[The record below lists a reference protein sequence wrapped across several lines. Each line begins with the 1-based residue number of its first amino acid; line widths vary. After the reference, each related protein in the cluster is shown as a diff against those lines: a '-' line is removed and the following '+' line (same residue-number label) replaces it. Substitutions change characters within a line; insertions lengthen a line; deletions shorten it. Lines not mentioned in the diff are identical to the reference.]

1 MLTIRNALRVTG
13 RPRGVKALSFAV
25 LAAALLGAGAFA
37 VVLVASSGETPARAG
52 DGGPAETIP
61 AATAATSPA
70 GTPTSVPRTPTATV
84 PAGPPPSLEEAH
96 RLLREG
102 EFVPAAA
109 AFQAAAAV
117 AGGAARAAALTGEA
131 NAWTELGENAK
142 AADSLRAAVGAAP
155 AGSAE
160 AVRARYLLGR
170 QLVTAR
176 DFTGARDVL
185 APVLSAAS
193 PLSPYVA
200 FEYGRA
206 LEGAGDTA
214 SAALAYERAATAS
227 APVALRVS
235 ALRALAGIAAGPVAK
250 VTAYERERAVRETAG
265 LLSLLATAQAE
276 AGDEVASHTTLRVL
290 AARYPGS
297 AAALESVRKLRL
309 ADAALD
315 AGEEGLVF
323 YRHGRL
329 ADARRV
335 LEGAGGEAGIPA
347 DALGVRWYYLGAT
360 YEDLDLRREAVAAYD
375 QAATLANAAFRHR
388 ARYWAARVTESMDD
402 APGASARY
410 RGVVAAGGG
419 EFAAESAFRAG
430 YVLLAAGDAP
440 GAIAAWSETGSAG
453 GARALYWK
461 GRALNLIGRATEA
474 RAAWEEA
481 RRIDP
486 MSLYAHESAREL
498 GTGGLPAT
506 AYRPL
511 PADTAIDW
519 DAIER
524 WLTTAAGARTGT
536 LDVAIARELAAAGLH
551 ADAEDALLDAATTPW
566 EQFDAMRAARDMGL
580 PAPAVQLAFRL
591 AGRYPDPDGVLT
603 RIEYPLAFVRT
614 LDAEARA
621 RNLDPLFLAALIRQ
635 ESLWDEKAGSTAG
648 ALGLTQVIPPT
659 GQAIAGEL
667 GVSAFRAEDLFRPSV
682 ALRFGAYYIAA
693 QIAKYGTP
701 WAALSAYNAGPGAAD
716 RWTRAAGRAA
726 AADYIEAVDY
736 SETHA
741 YVAYVLN
748 HYARYTAE
756 YR

>member
-1 MLTIRNALRVTG
+1 GLASDLIDKYFTG
-13 RPRGVKALSFAV
+13 
-25 LAAALLGAGAFA
+25 
-37 VVLVASSGETPARAG
+37 
-52 DGGPAETIP
+52 
-61 AATAATSPA
+61 
-70 GTPTSVPRTPTATV
+70 TATQIEGV
-84 PAGPPPSLEEAH
+84 GLLEIAEEAFRRH
-96 RLLREG
+96 EN
-102 EFVPAAA
+102 
-109 AFQAAAAV
+109 AF
-117 AGGAARAAALTGEA
+117 
-131 NAWTELGENAK
+131 GEN
-142 AADSLRAAVGAAP
+142 
-155 AGSAE
+155 
-160 AVRARYLLGR
+160 
-170 QLVTAR
+170 
-176 DFTGARDVL
+176 
-185 APVLSAAS
+185 PV
-193 PLSPYVA
+193 
-200 FEYGRA
+200 FR
-206 LEGAGDTA
+206 
-214 SAALAYERAATAS
+214 
-227 APVALRVS
+227 
-235 ALRALAGIAAGPVAK
+235 
-250 VTAYERERAVRETAG
+250 
-265 LLSLLATAQAE
+265 
-276 AGDEVASHTTLRVL
+276 
-290 AARYPGS
+290 
-297 AAALESVRKLRL
+297 
-309 ADAALD
+309 AALD
-315 AGEEGLVF
+315 VGEEGLVF

-335 LEGAGGEAGIPA
+335 LEGAVGEAGIPA

-360 YEDLDLRREAVAAYD
+360 YEDLDLGREAVAAYD

-430 YVLLAAGDAP
+430 YVLLAARDAP
-440 GAIAAWSETGSAG
+440 GAVAAWSETGSAG

-726 AADYIEAVDY
+726 AADYIEVVDY

-741 YVAYVLN
+741 YVAYVLD
-748 HYARYTAE
+748 HYARYMAE